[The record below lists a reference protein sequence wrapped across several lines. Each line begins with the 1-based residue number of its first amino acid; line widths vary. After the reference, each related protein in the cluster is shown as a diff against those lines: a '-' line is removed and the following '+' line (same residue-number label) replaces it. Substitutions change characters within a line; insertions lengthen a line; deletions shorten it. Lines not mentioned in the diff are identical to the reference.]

1 MFNQTLTPIIGIDLG
16 LNKSVLAIFT
26 PIDGQIVF
34 RTIPTNAE
42 ELADLFA
49 EFQQATFVIEACA
62 LTGWVYD
69 LATASGVRCMVANT
83 AGRVAARIV
92 ECHARRFGSRSGS
105 GNR

>member
-1 MFNQTLTPIIGIDLG
+1 MLTQTLTSIIGIDLG

-26 PIDGQIVF
+26 SVDGQVVF
-34 RTIPTNAE
+34 RTIPTHAE

-49 EFQQATFVIEACA
+49 ELPRATFVIEACA

-69 LATASGVRCMVANT
+69 LATASGVRCKVANT

>member
-1 MFNQTLTPIIGIDLG
+1 MFNQNLTPIIGIDLG

-26 PIDGQIVF
+26 PIDGQILF

-42 ELADLFA
+42 KLADLFA
-49 EFQQATFVIEACA
+49 EFPQATFVIEACA

-69 LATASGVRCMVANT
+69 LATASGVRCKVANT
-83 AGRVAARIV
+83 AGRVATRIV